1 MTFSPNTPSGRM
13 RPDAVVRVDLSPCF
27 SDANLPKGAMAAAAR
42 EALERMYGY
51 FGPPEEPAAPPGEV
65 PRKP

>member
-1 MTFSPNTPSGRM
+1 MPLRGGGS
-13 RPDAVVRVDLSPCF
+13 SPCF